1 MTAGELGAAS
11 HCREQSAAEEHLS
24 SQSVHLRV
32 EAAGL
37 HGGGGKAAA
46 SKVDTG
52 GMREGVRAHFF
63 PTYSVGR
70 RWETFFR
77 VTLFRRLPRER
88 DGVYPRQ

>member
-11 HCREQSAAEEHLS
+11 HCREQSAAVEHLS

-37 HGGGGKAAA
+37 RGGGKAAA

-52 GMREGVRAHFF
+52 GMREGVRAHFS
-63 PTYSVGR
+63 PTNSVGR